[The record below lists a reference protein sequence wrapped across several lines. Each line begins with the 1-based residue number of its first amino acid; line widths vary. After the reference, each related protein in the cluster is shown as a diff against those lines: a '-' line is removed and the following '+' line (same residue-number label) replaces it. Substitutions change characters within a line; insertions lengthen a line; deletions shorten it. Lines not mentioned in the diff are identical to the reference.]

1 MPGKARRLTA
11 HAILVTAG
19 ILLAGLP
26 VFAQTPPDDVAEESA
41 RFARIYAAVEQNYVE
56 PVEPDRAIWDGGIRA
71 MLVTLDPFSA
81 FFDREQFKLLQ
92 QQTRGEALGFGSIL
106 YVQPG
111 KVLVLQA
118 AVGSPSWHAGLGPG
132 DEIVQV
138 NGVHIDRLDFQALVR
153 LLEESRSHPVR
164 LGVIHPGSLVARDF
178 ELKPAEVA
186 LPTADKT
193 FLLSPG
199 IGYVHLTSFEQK
211 TPQEVLDALTRL
223 GGPKLKGLLLD
234 LRDNRG
240 GMLDAA
246 LGVASI
252 FLKPDLPVLT
262 VRGRTPH
269 QSGTGQAAPEKTYR
283 TVQASA
289 PYSGPLIILVNSN
302 TASAAE
308 IVAAALQEH
317 DRAVIAGEPTFGK
330 GVVEGVLNL
339 GEETG
344 LALITAQYFTPSGRY
359 IQRPLPGTALEFP
372 AGRPALGPE
381 ESTPFHTDNGRALAA
396 GGGIRPDVEIPGR
409 SLDPWAQFLEQR
421 GAFTSFASQ
430 WLTLHGKVA
439 ESWDPDQRVIEQ
451 FRDFLTQSQ
460 IRTPQEYWRQDQAYV
475 KLRIKTELFNLVF
488 GLARGDE
495 VEVRGDPQVQKA
507 AAILPRVP
515 ELLKP
520 PALTPGTPHTKRI
533 PRRAGL

>member
-1 MPGKARRLTA
+1 MLGKARRLFA
-11 HAILVTAG
+11 HAVLVMGGT
-19 ILLAGLP
+19 LLAGLP
-26 VFAQTPPDDVAEESA
+26 VFVQTLPDDVAEESA

-71 MLVTLDPFSA
+71 MLATLDPFSA

-118 AVGSPSWHAGLGPG
+118 AVGSPSWRAGLGPG

-138 NGVHIDRLDFQALVR
+138 NGVHIDRLDFQSLVR
-153 LLEESRSHPVR
+153 LLEESRSHPAR

-252 FLKPDLPVLT
+252 FLKHDLPVLT
-262 VRGRTPH
+262 MRGRA
-269 QSGTGQAAPEKTYR
+269 SPEKTYH
-283 TVQASA
+283 TVQAPAS
-289 PYSGPLIILVNSN
+289 YSGPLIVLVNAN

-339 GEETG
+339 NEETG
-344 LALITAQYFTPSGRY
+344 LALVTAQYFTPSGRY

-381 ESTPFHTDNGRALAA
+381 ESSPPHTDNRRALAT
-396 GGGIRPDVEIPGR
+396 GGGIRPDVETPGR
-409 SLDPWAQFLEQR
+409 SLDPWTEFLEQR

-430 WLTLHGKVA
+430 WLTLHVKVA
-439 ESWDPDQRVIEQ
+439 ESWDPDQRVLEQ
-451 FRDFLTQSQ
+451 FRGFLTQSQ
-460 IRTPQEYWRQDQAYV
+460 IRAPQEYWKQDQAYV

-495 VEVRGDPQVQKA
+495 VGVRGDPQVQRA
-507 AAILPRVP
+507 VALLARVP

-520 PALTPGTPHTKRI
+520 PALTPGTTHTKRI
-533 PRRAGL
+533 PRSAGF

>member
-1 MPGKARRLTA
+1 MKGAESWNTRLTRRL
-11 HAILVTAG
+11 
-19 ILLAGLP
+19 ILLALLVLAGTLP
-26 VFAQTPPDDVAEESA
+26 CHLIFCQTVPDDVAEESS

-56 PVEPDRAIWDGGIRA
+56 PVDPDRAIWDGGIRA
-71 MLVTLDPFSA
+71 MLATLDPFSA
-81 FFDREQFKLLQ
+81 FFDRDQFKLLR

-118 AVGSPSWHAGLGPG
+118 GVGSPSWRAGLGPG

-138 NGVHIDRLDFQALVR
+138 NGVHIDRLDFQSLVR

-211 TPQEVLDALTRL
+211 TPQEVLDAVTRL

-246 LGVASI
+246 QGVASI
-252 FLKPDLPVLT
+252 FVKLDVTVLT
-262 VRGRTPH
+262 MRGRA
-269 QSGTGQAAPEKTYR
+269 SPEKTYR
-283 TVQASA
+283 TIQAPAS
-289 PYSGPLIILVNSN
+289 YSGPLIVLVNAN

-308 IVAAALQEH
+308 IVTAALQEH

-330 GVVEGVLNL
+330 GVVEGVFTL

-372 AGRPALGPE
+372 AGRPVPLKAGLE
-381 ESTPFHTDNGRALAA
+381 ESSPPHTDNGRTL
-396 GGGIRPDVEIPGR
+396 GVSGRIRPDVEIPGR

-439 ESWDPDQRVIEQ
+439 ESWEPDQRVLGQ

-460 IRTPQEYWRQDQAYV
+460 IRTPQGYWRQDQAFM

-495 VEVRGDPQVQKA
+495 VEVRGDPQVQKTIA
-507 AAILPRVP
+507 LLPRVP

-520 PALTPGTPHTKRI
+520 PALTPGTRHTKRI
-533 PRRAGL
+533 PRRAGF